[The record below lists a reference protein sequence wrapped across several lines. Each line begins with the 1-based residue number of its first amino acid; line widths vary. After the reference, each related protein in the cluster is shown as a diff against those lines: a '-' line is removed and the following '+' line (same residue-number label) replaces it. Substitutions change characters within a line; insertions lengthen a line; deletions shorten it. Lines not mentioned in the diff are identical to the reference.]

1 MNVECLFSTANNTH
15 LAPLLHSQVNMTEE
29 SRFPQAEDADE
40 QPIGLCH
47 PVQIQPTY
55 RHSLPLVYSH
65 LCQLGFPGRNSWG
78 RRTQRHYIL
87 VGTGFSVVVQPGC
100 GVTKGKQVLPMVTIA
115 SSNETHLPLLCSAS
129 GGTPFP
135 RHHHLTHSFNT
146 TQESPNTKETWVHL
160 NKFQAAFQHN
170 WLKAS
175 CFY

>member
-29 SRFPQAEDADE
+29 SRFPQAEDTDE

-129 GGTPFP
+129 EGPPSPDIITWHTPLIPPKSLQTQRKPGSTSINF
-135 RHHHLTHSFNT
+135 RLHS
-146 TQESPNTKETWVHL
+146 SIIG
-160 NKFQAAFQHN
+160 
-170 WLKAS
+170 
-175 CFY
+175 